1 MVDGETKWIVEK
13 IYELAISGYGT
24 QAIRRMLFDE
34 KIPTPTWWN
43 RKKGLRNKTT
53 KLEKT
58 VKNGEYWWDTTTIKE
73 IIENPVYL
81 GHTASQKANYQFKIG

>member
-34 KIPTPTWWN
+34 K
-43 RKKGLRNKTT
+43 
-53 KLEKT
+53 
-58 VKNGEYWWDTTTIKE
+58 
-73 IIENPVYL
+73 YL
-81 GHTASQKANYQFKIG
+81 